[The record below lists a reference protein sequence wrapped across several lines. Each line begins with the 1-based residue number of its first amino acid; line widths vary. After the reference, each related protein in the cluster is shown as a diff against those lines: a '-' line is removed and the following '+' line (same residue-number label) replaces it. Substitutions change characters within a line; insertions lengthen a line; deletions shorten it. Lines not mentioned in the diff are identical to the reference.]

1 MIDSK
6 NKRQTAALNPI
17 MLYTGLVLLFII
29 AFFPVIRSLVDTW
42 IHSDDNSH
50 GLLILPVSLYIIWQN
65 RENLANLQV
74 EPGRAGKSLVALAI
88 LFYILSYKAGIA
100 TLSSLSLVLT
110 IWAIV
115 WVLLGK
121 TIIKTVLFPL
131 ALLLL
136 MIPVPAQF
144 FSMATIPL
152 QLMVS
157 QASAVIVRLL
167 DIPVLREGNV
177 IHLPGR
183 TLEVVQ
189 ACSGLR
195 SLMSL
200 VTLCAI
206 FGYMTLSSNI
216 LRGLLIVGSI
226 PAAVLV
232 NIFRVILMV
241 LSFYYIEFDLTSGTP
256 HTVFGV
262 IVFLLALLIV
272 AGFRGILS
280 KWDKKQTE
288 N

>member
-1 MIDSK
+1 MTNGYSNASQPPSQK
-6 NKRQTAALNPI
+6 AL
-17 MLYTGLVLLFII
+17 LGLVLLFII

-65 RENLANLQV
+65 RAGLANLPV
-74 EPGRAGKSLVALAI
+74 EPGRAGKSLVALTI

-115 WVLLGK
+115 WALLGK
-121 TIIKTVLFPL
+121 AIFKTVLFPL

-157 QASAVIVRLL
+157 KGSAVIVKML

-216 LRGLLIVGSI
+216 LRGLLIGGSI

-241 LSFYYIEFDLTSGTP
+241 LSFYYLEFDLTSGTP

-262 IVFLLALLIV
+262 IVFLLALSIV